1 MIKNNELDVMLN
13 IARSP
18 EREGF
23 LVFTPPY
30 VTMMQ
35 ALFTRE
41 NVPLVSSIEGLY
53 GKTFAIPKGF
63 YLQEFLKRY
72 PKIKILEVSNTT
84 EAIKAVSIG
93 KADFMF
99 DLMPVVK
106 YITGQ
111 LQVTNLKV
119 GGDIG
124 IFEGKP
130 IPLHIGMRKDLAP
143 FAGILDKTMKAVTD
157 N

>member
-1 MIKNNELDVMLN
+1 MNLLASKLGIEVQYVSGPTWNDFINMIKNNELDVMLN

-63 YLQEFLKRY
+63 YLQDVLKSY
-72 PKIKILEVSNTT
+72 PEIKILEVSNTT
-84 EAIKAVSIG
+84 EAITGSISLG
-93 KADFMF
+93 RQTALF
-99 DLMPVVK
+99 DIMPVIN
-106 YITGQ
+106 YISQTATG
-111 LQVTNLKV
+111 N
-119 GGDIG
+119 
-124 IFEGKP
+124 
-130 IPLHIGMRKDLAP
+130 
-143 FAGILDKTMKAVTD
+143 
-157 N
+157 